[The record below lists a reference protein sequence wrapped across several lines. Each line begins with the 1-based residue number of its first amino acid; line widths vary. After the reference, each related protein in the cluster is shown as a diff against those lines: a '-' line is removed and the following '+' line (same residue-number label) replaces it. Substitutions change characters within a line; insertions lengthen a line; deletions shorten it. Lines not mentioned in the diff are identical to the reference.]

1 MIQLSIGQKSDP
13 GPREGE
19 NQDSVLV
26 VTPAE
31 HPDITLLL
39 VADGMGG
46 AKAGEHASQQAV
58 AVIRDKLFGGE
69 ILTPNT
75 IPDRLRQAIKA
86 ANTAIYHK
94 GQSVPEFQGMGC
106 TVVGALVLGDTYWIA
121 SVGDSRAY
129 LIQGGQPSQLTTD
142 HTWVNARVQEG
153 LLTPEQAAGH
163 SLSHVLER
171 ALGAEET
178 VEVDVVEPGN
188 TLEEGDVL
196 VLCSDG
202 LYSVVDER
210 VITWAAANHPAQ
222 EAADILMERALSAP
236 AHDNVSVIV
245 LRVGEPEPSTTWP
258 LDVEGR

>member
-1 MIQLSIGQKSDP
+1 MQLSIGQKSDP

-19 NQDSVLV
+19 NQDSILV

-31 HPDITLLL
+31 HPDTTLLL

-58 AVIRDKLFGGE
+58 AVIRDWLFGGE
-69 ILTPNT
+69 ALTPDT
-75 IPDRLRQAIKA
+75 IPDRLRQAITA

-94 GQSVPEFQGMGC
+94 GQNIPEFQGMGC
-106 TVVGALVLGDTYWIA
+106 TVVSALVLDDTYWIA

-129 LIQGGQPSQLTTD
+129 LIRDRWSSQLTTD

-153 LLTPEQAAGH
+153 LLTPEQAVGH

-171 ALGAEET
+171 ALGAEEA
-178 VEVDVVEPGN
+178 VEVDVVPGDI
-188 TLEEGDVL
+188 LEEGDVL